1 MARVYLVNAKD
12 GKKIE
17 FHYRIHKI
25 ECINCKKANDFKQSA
40 NSKVKFCDKHNKC
53 KSR

>member
-1 MARVYLVNAKD
+1 MARVYLVDPKD

-17 FHYRIHKI
+17 FHYRIHKMD
-25 ECINCKKANDFKQSA
+25 CVNCKKANEVKHCI
-40 NSKVKFCDKHNKC
+40 NCKVKFCDKHNKC